1 MSTENGKRETG
12 NAWVAETREF
22 LPGQGTKPGSQGESA
37 RSPFRVPHSRCASR
51 AGGFTLLEVLAA
63 LALLALLLVGVYSG
77 IRTASHSVR
86 AGTAAVERLD
96 AVRSAQQFL
105 RSELAQAMT
114 AQLAKN
120 PDNDEPIFFKGD
132 ARSMSF
138 VAPLPGYLGKL
149 GPQAQ
154 MLELVDNGKGG
165 QRLQVRFALLPPS
178 GEPLPA
184 GPPQVLLEDVRE
196 GRFQYRG
203 LDARGRVGPWRAD
216 WPGGDHLPQLVRIDL
231 KLPDA
236 GYWPQLT
243 VPLRVDASANQRQF
257 AMLDGA
263 DAPRFA
269 WSRP

>member
-1 MSTENGKRETG
+1 VRAT
-12 NAWVAETREF
+12 AY
-22 LPGQGTKPGSQGESA
+22 PGLATAACRRRQAAASSRHGA
-37 RSPFRVPHSRCASR
+37 RAD
-51 AGGFTLLEVLAA
+51 GFTLLEVLAA

-77 IRTASHSVR
+77 IRTASHSLR
-86 AGTAAVERLD
+86 SGTQAVERLD

-114 AQLAKN
+114 QQLAKN
-120 PDNDEPIFFKGD
+120 PDNDEPIFFRGD
-132 ARSMSF
+132 AHAMSF

-154 MLELVDNGKGG
+154 TLELVDNGKGG

-184 GPPQVLLEDVRE
+184 GPPQVLLEDVRN

-203 LDARGRVGPWRAD
+203 LDAQGRVGQWRAD
-216 WPGGDHLPQLVRIDL
+216 WRGGDHLPQLVRIDL
-231 KLPDA
+231 TLPDA

-257 AMLDGA
+257 AMLDGG
-263 DAPRFA
+263 DALRLA
-269 WSRP
+269 WSTP

>member
-1 MSTENGKRETG
+1 MSAGNGEWGTG
-12 NAWVAETREF
+12 NVPTRRECRAACSGRARN
-22 LPGQGTKPGSQGESA
+22 PGARCAP
-37 RSPFRVPHSRCASR
+37 RSPFPIPRSPRAQRAS
-51 AGGFTLLEVLAA
+51 GFTLLETLAA

-105 RSELAQAMT
+105 RRELAQAMT
-114 AQLAKN
+114 QQLGKN
-120 PDNDEPIFFKGD
+120 PDNDEAIFFRGEPR
-132 ARSMSF
+132 AMSF

-149 GPQAQ
+149 GPQVQ

-165 QRLQVRFALLPPS
+165 QRLQVRFALLPPT
-178 GEPLPA
+178 GEPLKP

-196 GRFQYRG
+196 GSFHYRG
-203 LDARGRVGPWRAD
+203 LDAQGRVGAWRED
-216 WPGGDHLPQLVRIDL
+216 WREGSQLPQLVRIDL
-231 KLPDA
+231 ELADA

-257 AMLDGA
+257 AMLEGA
-263 DAPRFA
+263 GPSLA
-269 WSRP
+269 WRQP

>member
-1 MSTENGKRETG
+1 VR
-12 NAWVAETREF
+12 AVH
-22 LPGQGTKPGSQGESA
+22 
-37 RSPFRVPHSRCASR
+37 RSRRAPR
-51 AGGFTLLEVLAA
+51 AGGFTLLETLAA

-114 AQLAKN
+114 QQLGKN
-120 PDNDEPIFFKGD
+120 PDNDEAVFFRGEPR
-132 ARSMSF
+132 ALSF

-149 GPQAQ
+149 GPQVQ
-154 MLELVDNGKGG
+154 TLELVDNGKGG
-165 QRLQVRFALLPPS
+165 QRLQVRFALLPPT
-178 GEPLPA
+178 GEPLKP

-196 GRFQYRG
+196 GSFHYRG
-203 LDARGRVGPWRAD
+203 LDAQGRIGAWRED
-216 WPGGDHLPQLVRIDL
+216 WRQGSQLPQLVRIDL
-231 KLPDA
+231 ELAGA

-257 AMLDGA
+257 AMLDAAGP
-263 DAPRFA
+263 DLA
-269 WSRP
+269 WRQP

>member
-1 MSTENGKRETG
+1 
-12 NAWVAETREF
+12 V
-22 LPGQGTKPGSQGESA
+22 
-37 RSPFRVPHSRCASR
+37 
-51 AGGFTLLEVLAA
+51 GGFTLLEVLAA

-86 AGTAAVERLD
+86 SGTTAVERLD

-105 RSELAQAMT
+105 RGELAQAMT
-114 AQLAKN
+114 QQLAKN

-132 ARSMSF
+132 AHSMSF

-154 MLELVDNGKGG
+154 TLELVDNGKGG

-203 LDARGRVGPWRAD
+203 LDAQGRVGPWRAD
-216 WPGGDHLPQLVRIDL
+216 WRSGDHLPQLVRIDL

-257 AMLDGA
+257 AMLGGA
-263 DAPRFA
+263 DAPRLA
-269 WSRP
+269 WSTP